1 MGWMLAI
8 TLAGQVYWCD
18 VDGERRMQNWPCDED
33 QPRNRT
39 TAEAPANPERDT
51 APADRPALVELPIRS
66 HCREIRESTGS
77 YQVEQACIEG
87 EQEARSE
94 LRSMSI
100 SPEILAHCNDIGERT
115 GSYQVLAACV
125 DGEIEAKRAL
135 P

>member
-1 MGWMLAI
+1 MGWLAALLL
-8 TLAGQVYWCD
+8 TGQVYWCD

-33 QPRNRT
+33 QPRT
-39 TAEAPANPERDT
+39 TAEAPAEPQPARAT
-51 APADRPALVELPIRS
+51 APRERPALVNLSIRS

-77 YQVEQACIEG
+77 YQVEQACVEG

-100 SPEILAHCNDIGERT
+100 PPEILAHCNEIGQRT
-115 GSYQVLAACV
+115 GSYQVLQACV
-125 DGEIEAKRAL
+125 GGEIEAKRAL